1 MLRAKGY
8 EKRVQSYN
16 IFGKLPSFSSFL
28 FHFQVIFL
36 EKTVFFL
43 SIMTPHT
50 CFRSLQS
57 LSLVLQPRH
66 LVGIE
71 VW

>member
-28 FHFQVIFL
+28 FYFHAIFL
-36 EKTVFFL
+36 EKPAFSPL
-43 SIMTPHT
+43 
-50 CFRSLQS
+50 
-57 LSLVLQPRH
+57 
-66 LVGIE
+66 
-71 VW
+71 